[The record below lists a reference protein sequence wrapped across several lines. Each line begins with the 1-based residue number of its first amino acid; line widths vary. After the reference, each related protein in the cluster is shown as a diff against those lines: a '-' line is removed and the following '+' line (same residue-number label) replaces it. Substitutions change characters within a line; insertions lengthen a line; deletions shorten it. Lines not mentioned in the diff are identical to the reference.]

1 MKVNVN
7 LDLDDQS
14 RLMLADL
21 IDGKET
27 KRLATRSEIRTLCA
41 NLIDALVDI
50 QSGQDLT
57 PTEAHNGSLSGGER
71 DLVQKLKAEGRP
83 VNYIRGQLQVYR
95 SVRSKK

>member
-7 LDLDDQS
+7 LDLADFD
-14 RLMLADL
+14 RRMLADL

-27 KRLATRSEIRTLCA
+27 KRLATRSEIRTLAA

-50 QSGQDLT
+50 QSGSDQT
-57 PTEAHNGSLSGGER
+57 PAEKVGNMLSDAER

-95 SVRSKK
+95 SVRSKT